1 MRRLAEAALAV
12 LMALAAAAG
21 PSFAASDQMSKPQG
35 MMVADGA
42 ADQFKE
48 GAHRVGEGAQ
58 RIGEGI
64 KQGAIEAWDAAKA
77 GAAAVSAKL
86 NGQSS
91 KSSKP
96 AAASSA
102 DRH

>member
-1 MRRLAEAALAV
+1 MRHLAGAVTIALV
-12 LMALAAAAG
+12 ALAAAAG
-21 PSFAASDQMSKPQG
+21 PAFAASDQTSKPQG
-35 MMVADGA
+35 TMVADST

-64 KQGAIEAWDAAKA
+64 KQGAIEAWEAAKA

-96 AAASSA
+96 TAASEG